1 MHICYLAKVH
11 ICYLL
16 RNLEPIGVSPFCSVV
31 MPLPQAVNK
40 SANWLFV
47 EKMTR
52 TNVQSVNWLRNLSTN
67 WLKRRRTKM
76 KSVSFVEKDLN
87 K

>member
-16 RNLEPIGVSPFCSVV
+16 RNLEPIGVSPFGSVV
-31 MPLPQAVNK
+31 MPFPQAVNK

-67 WLKRRRTKM
+67 NKYALGNALPAKCI
-76 KSVSFVEKDLN
+76 FVIC
-87 K
+87 